1 MSRNLTVAVGR
12 TIAFGIVLAGG
23 VALGVTQHAR
33 IGRWLGIDNA
43 SEKRASSETKK
54 DGRLWTC
61 SMHPQVVREEPG
73 LCPICHMELTP
84 ISPDATATDAG
95 QGDSEPGKERK
106 VAYWWDPM
114 LNPAYISDRPGKSPM
129 GMDLTPVYEDEVS
142 AGSGV
147 TIDPTVVQNMG
158 LRIEVVTQSLPT
170 TSVRAVGSVR
180 AAEPMTYDVT
190 VKFSGWIERLH
201 ADTEG
206 MRIERGA
213 PLFDLYSPDLL
224 VAQAELQSA
233 RRALD
238 RLPSSADA
246 TLREESRRMVEVAR
260 RKFSLWDLST
270 EEVAEIE
277 KASAPKRSV
286 TVRSAVAGVL
296 VEKAVVQGARVEAGA
311 RVLQVADLATVWID
325 AQVPET
331 DLASVA
337 KGQEVRATVRA
348 HPERSF
354 SGRVEF
360 VHPSVNPAT
369 RTAAVRL
376 SVANED
382 GSLRP
387 GMYATAEIVREGGS
401 RVTVVPREA
410 IIDTGT
416 RQIAFVE
423 RAKGR
428 FDPRDVTM
436 GREAGEGRVEV
447 LRGLAPGETVVV
459 SGQFLLEAES
469 RTREAI
475 RKMLDAKRAPP
486 APAPTPATPEGPPVQ
501 MIETVHTL
509 ADASP
514 LTVKVDAVATSYL
527 DLVTA
532 LAADD
537 EKGAPGHVKT
547 LAAASAVLEK
557 AAKETPQATSAAALS
572 QAAAALSGKD
582 MVGQRKALPAL
593 GKAFLSVV
601 DAVPPSP
608 AVGKTLY
615 VFHCSMFPGD
625 WVQRTEKVANPFY
638 GKEMPTCGSLVRK
651 FETTSSG

>member
-1 MSRNLTVAVGR
+1 
-12 TIAFGIVLAGG
+12 
-23 VALGVTQHAR
+23 
-33 IGRWLGIDNA
+33 
-43 SEKRASSETKK
+43 
-54 DGRLWTC
+54 
-61 SMHPQVVREEPG
+61 
-73 LCPICHMELTP
+73 
-84 ISPDATATDAG
+84 
-95 QGDSEPGKERK
+95 
-106 VAYWWDPM
+106 
-114 LNPAYISDRPGKSPM
+114 
-129 GMDLTPVYEDEVS
+129 
-142 AGSGV
+142 
-147 TIDPTVVQNMG
+147 
-158 LRIEVVTQSLPT
+158 
-170 TSVRAVGSVR
+170 
-180 AAEPMTYDVT
+180 
-190 VKFSGWIERLH
+190 
-201 ADTEG
+201 

-277 KASAPKRSV
+277 KANTPKRSV

-311 RVLQVADLATVWID
+311 RVLQVADLSTVWID

-337 KGQEVRATVRA
+337 KDQEVRATVRA
-348 HPERSF
+348 YPERSF

-360 VHPSVNPAT
+360 VHPSVDPAT

-486 APAPTPATPEGPPVQ
+486 APTPKPPDEPPVV
-501 MIETVHTL
+501 MIEAAHTFV
-509 ADASP
+509 DASP

-537 EKGAPGHVKT
+537 EKGATGHVKT
-547 LAAASAVLEK
+547 LAAASAELEK
-557 AAKETPQATSAAALS
+557 AAKETPQAASAAALGKAS
-572 QAAAALSGKD
+572 AALSGKD
-582 MVGQRKALPAL
+582 MAGQRKALPAL

-638 GKEMPTCGSLVRK
+638 GKEMATCGSLVRK
-651 FETTSSG
+651 IETTSSR